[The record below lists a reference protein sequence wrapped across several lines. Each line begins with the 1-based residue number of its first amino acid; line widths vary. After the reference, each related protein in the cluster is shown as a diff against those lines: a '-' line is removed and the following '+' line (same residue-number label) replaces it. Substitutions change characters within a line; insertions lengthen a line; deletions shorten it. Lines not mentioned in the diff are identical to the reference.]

1 MPIWAIVLTQAVALY
16 GAILGT
22 LNFLRA
28 GPKLRFKVQTGVV
41 VNPWGSSGGPATIV
55 KVDVTNYGD
64 RPTTLTSMTV
74 RYFERRLSWGWLR
87 NRATRESALHLSAV
101 LPSEL
106 KSGNVWGGYMLQ
118 AQFTDGGGAKG
129 VWYFYLHHSH
139 SSKPMRKR
147 VRFRSTPSDPPD

>member
-1 MPIWAIVLTQAVALY
+1 MPIWAIVLTQIVALY
-16 GAILGT
+16 GALLST

-28 GPKLRFKVQTGVV
+28 GPKLRLKVQTGVV

-55 KVDVTNYGD
+55 KVEVTNYGD
-64 RPTTLTSMTV
+64 RPTTLTRMTV
-74 RYFERRLSWGWLR
+74 RYFERRLSWERLR

-106 KSGNVWGGYMLQ
+106 KSGSVWGGYTLQ

-139 SSKPMRKR
+139 SSKPLRKR
-147 VRFRSTPSDPPD
+147 VQFKFALPGP

>member
-1 MPIWAIVLTQAVALY
+1 MPIWAIVLTQLVALY
-16 GAILGT
+16 GAVLST

-28 GPKLRFKVQTGVV
+28 GPKLRLTVQTGVV

-55 KVDVTNYGD
+55 KIEVTNYGD
-64 RPTTLTSMTV
+64 RPTTLTSMTA
-74 RYFERRLSWGWLR
+74 RYFERRLSWERLR
-87 NRATRESALHLSAV
+87 NRATRESPLHLSAI

-106 KSGNVWGGYMLQ
+106 TSGSVWGGYAKQ

-139 SSKPMRKR
+139 SSKPLRKR
-147 VRFRSTPSDPPD
+147 VQFKSTPPDP